1 MNNLYLRAVLA
12 ALAGFCWF
20 FAVIFI
26 PAWTFNYWQ
35 GWAFFLTLA
44 ILTSLA
50 TIYIAAK
57 DKDLLERRMRMGPSV
72 EKTSTQK
79 IITAL
84 GSLLFIPAIILMVLD
99 HRFGWSP
106 AVPTFISI
114 LGDVLAALGI
124 VIYILVVRENRFAA
138 ATVDVVEGQTVVST
152 GPYAIVRH
160 PMYTGALLV
169 FIGAPLALGSWWG
182 LLTVPVFVAGFA
194 WRLLHEEEFLR
205 EHLSGYTEYMGK
217 VRYRLLPYVW

>member
-1 MNNLYLRAVLA
+1 MNNLYLRAVRS

-44 ILTSLA
+44 ILTSFA
-50 TIYIAAK
+50 TIYIAVR
-57 DKDLLERRMRMGPSV
+57 DKELLERRMRMGPTV

-84 GSLLFIPAIILMVLD
+84 GSLLFIPAVVLMVLD
-99 HRFGWSP
+99 HRFGRSAPVP
-106 AVPTFISI
+106 ATISI
-114 LGDVLAALGI
+114 LGDVFCALGI
-124 VIYILVVRENRFAA
+124 LVYVLVVRENRFAA
-138 ATVDVVEGQTVVST
+138 ATVDVVQGQTVVST

-160 PMYTGALLV
+160 PMYSGAILV
-169 FIGAPLALGSWWG
+169 FLGAPLALGSWWG
-182 LLTVPVFVAGFA
+182 LLSVPVFVAGFA
-194 WRLLHEEEFLR
+194 WRLLHEEKYLG
-205 EHLSGYTEYMGK
+205 EHLPGYTAYMQS
-217 VRYRLLPYVW
+217 VRYRLVPYVW